1 MSSSRR
7 VQASLSS
14 FFKPKQQKQQVITAS
29 NVSVSANSSSLPQ
42 SSTTDY
48 TPSPVHARSPA
59 SDLRLENST
68 KRRRGVLSD
77 EEFSPDDNDDDEFI
91 EDRVDSASP
100 KQQLEA
106 PKKSKGDLTFPKR
119 RNTGQ
124 SSGRTMVKSVSDTTN
139 MMQRLRM
146 RIASAK
152 ESEGSSASSPALVPA
167 GSLEQTSIQLVRRNK
182 GTKYTPLEIQVIE
195 AKEQHPDMLL
205 AVEVGYKYRFFGED
219 ARIASRVLGIMCT
232 AANNFY
238 NASIP
243 TPRLMVHVRRLV
255 RAGYKVGV
263 VRQSETAALKAIS
276 DNKNAPF
283 SRKLA
288 DVYTSGTLAEEVGDA
303 QYTESGSERYL
314 MCISEGPAGSKD
326 KRVTIGMLAVQIST
340 GDIVYDCF
348 EDGYLRSA
356 LETRLMHLQPGEI
369 IIPPCLSTETL
380 KSLSGYVG
388 YTIRYDESREPL
400 LEHADRAG
408 VRVAFAEPS
417 LSDISAASSV
427 IVDFYTENGGSAIL
441 AYALSLPSLVST
453 ALAMILEYLRTFNL
467 AHAMLVRRDNSGKGS
482 TSSEPF
488 TPFHTR
494 LHMLLSAT
502 TLQTLNIFT
511 ASGRMSD
518 GEKPAIALKELLRPG
533 GRAAGGHSSHVN
545 DGDGSLFSI
554 MDFTRSQFGRR
565 MLRRWIAH
573 PLVSQERLTDRIE
586 AVECLKN
593 AMEDAEAGNGSGS
606 GMSGCEPK
614 QILAGMHNKL
624 GQMVDVERG
633 LCRIHYGQAT
643 TQELLRILRS
653 LAAAVSLVP
662 SDFAISEPRLL
673 AETLGPD
680 IWSQELREAVLSWTT
695 QIDHQSAKRG
705 DKDTLFSQGPLYDK
719 LKECHSRVE
728 QVDSELALSIEH
740 VRSALKD
747 ECAEF
752 KSISGIDYLVD
763 IKNTKAKAVPHDWV
777 KVSGT
782 KTNSRFHTPYIIS
795 KLAERERGREALQQ
809 TAKNAYKT
817 FLAKISEKYS
827 ELRQLVSS
835 LATLDAL
842 FSLAI
847 LARRDGYCKPALIDA
862 AKGDYASVD
871 LADAVN
877 PILGCTN
884 ATYVPNAV
892 SLGCTDKGSDAPR
905 AMILTGPN
913 AGGKSSLIRTVA
925 LTCIMAQCGSYV
937 PASHARLSI
946 IDAIFTRMGASDNL
960 MAGESTFMVEMR
972 ETQELMRQVTPRS
985 LAILDELGRG
995 TSTHDGAAIAYAVLD
1010 HLVHKG
1016 DITFLYKLAEGA
1028 SADSFGLNVARIAG
1042 LPEPLLLRARE
1053 QASWMRVEMESK
1065 RALKYACDLR
1075 RAVAQANTPSN

>member
-1 MSSSRR
+1 
-7 VQASLSS
+7 
-14 FFKPKQQKQQVITAS
+14 
-29 NVSVSANSSSLPQ
+29 
-42 SSTTDY
+42 
-48 TPSPVHARSPA
+48 
-59 SDLRLENST
+59 
-68 KRRRGVLSD
+68 
-77 EEFSPDDNDDDEFI
+77 
-91 EDRVDSASP
+91 
-100 KQQLEA
+100 
-106 PKKSKGDLTFPKR
+106 
-119 RNTGQ
+119 
-124 SSGRTMVKSVSDTTN
+124 
-139 MMQRLRM
+139 
-146 RIASAK
+146 
-152 ESEGSSASSPALVPA
+152 
-167 GSLEQTSIQLVRRNK
+167 
-182 GTKYTPLEIQVIE
+182 
-195 AKEQHPDMLL
+195 
-205 AVEVGYKYRFFGED
+205 
-219 ARIASRVLGIMCT
+219 
-232 AANNFY
+232 
-238 NASIP
+238 
-243 TPRLMVHVRRLV
+243 MVHVRRLV

-276 DNKNAPF
+276 DNRNAPF

-326 KRVTIGMLAVQIST
+326 KRVAIGMLAVQIST

-400 LEHADRAG
+400 LEHADREG

-417 LSDISAASSV
+417 LSDTAAASSV
-427 IVDFYTENGGSAIL
+427 LVDFYTKNKGSAIL
-441 AYALSLPSLVST
+441 SYVLDLPSLVFT
-453 ALAMILEYLRTFNL
+453 ALAMVLEYLRTFNL
-467 AHAMLVRRDNSGKGS
+467 THAMLVRQDSSGKGS
-482 TSSEPF
+482 TSTEPF

-511 ASGRMSD
+511 ASGRVSD
-518 GEKPAIALKELLRPG
+518 SGKSAIALKELLRPG
-533 GRAAGGHSSHVN
+533 GRAAGGHSSHVK

-565 MLRRWIAH
+565 MLRRWVAH
-573 PLVSQERLTDRIE
+573 PLVSQERLMDRIE

-593 AMEDAEAGNGSGS
+593 AMEDAEAGNVFGSGLP
-606 GMSGCEPK
+606 GWEPK
-614 QILAGMHNKL
+614 QILAGMHNKI

-633 LCRIHYGQAT
+633 LCRVHYGQAT

-695 QIDHQSAKRG
+695 QIDYQSAKRG
-705 DKDTLFSQGPLYDK
+705 DKDTLFSRGPLYDK
-719 LKECHSRVE
+719 LKECHFRVE

-740 VRSALKD
+740 VRSVLKD
-747 ECAEF
+747 ECVEF
-752 KSISGIDYLVD
+752 KSISGIDYLIEV
-763 IKNTKAKAVPHDWV
+763 KNTKARDVPLDWI

-795 KLAERERGREALQQ
+795 KLAERERSREALQQ

-817 FLAKISEKYS
+817 FLAEISGKYS

-847 LARRDGYCKPALIDA
+847 LARRDGYCKPTLIDA

-877 PILGCTN
+877 P
-884 ATYVPNAV
+884 
-892 SLGCTDKGSDAPR
+892 
-905 AMILTGPN
+905 
-913 AGGKSSLIRTVA
+913 
-925 LTCIMAQCGSYV
+925 
-937 PASHARLSI
+937 
-946 IDAIFTRMGASDNL
+946 
-960 MAGESTFMVEMR
+960 
-972 ETQELMRQVTPRS
+972 
-985 LAILDELGRG
+985 
-995 TSTHDGAAIAYAVLD
+995 
-1010 HLVHKG
+1010 
-1016 DITFLYKLAEGA
+1016 
-1028 SADSFGLNVARIAG
+1028 
-1042 LPEPLLLRARE
+1042 
-1053 QASWMRVEMESK
+1053 
-1065 RALKYACDLR
+1065 
-1075 RAVAQANTPSN
+1075 